1 MHLVKQERMI
11 QLKATY
17 FLGNQTFEVREQ
29 PVPKAQPGTVVI
41 KNFAC
46 GVCGT
51 DVHIY
56 HGEPGSAEVHPP
68 VVLGHEYSGVVT
80 EVGAGV
86 EDLKIGD
93 HVTVDPNIYC
103 GICDACRSGKK
114 QMCSRMEAVGVTMD
128 GGFAEYSIVPA
139 SQALRLNP
147 DVPLEYGAMSEPL
160 ACCIHGI
167 DRAEI
172 KVGDTVCV
180 VGGGAIGL
188 LLVQL
193 ARLSGAAKV
202 VLSEPNAVRREK
214 ALQLGA
220 DLCIDPLASGST
232 EQLIAFSGGEGA
244 DVVIECAGSRAA
256 VESAFRFAKRGA
268 TILLFSVPSVGAT
281 YELPLFDVFQ
291 KELTIRGTF
300 VNPDTH
306 QRAVALINSGRIQ
319 IAPIITHTFSLEELP
334 EAIAMQMSTE
344 SIKVIVKA

>member
-1 MHLVKQERMI
+1 MI
-11 QLKATY
+11 QVKAAY
-17 FLGNQTFEVREQ
+17 FLGNKTFEVREQ
-29 PVPKAQPGTVVI
+29 PTPKAQPGTVVI
-41 KNFAC
+41 KNYAC

-56 HGEPGSAEVHPP
+56 HGESGSAEVHPP
-68 VVLGHEYSGVVT
+68 VVLGHEYAGVVA

-93 HVTVDPNIYC
+93 NVTVDPNIYC
-103 GICDACRSGKK
+103 GTCGACRNGKK
-114 QMCSRMEAVGVTMD
+114 QLCSHMEAVGVTMD
-128 GGFAEYSIVPA
+128 GGFAEYSVVPA
-139 SQALRLNP
+139 AQALRLEP

-188 LLVQL
+188 LIVQL

-220 DLCIDPLASGST
+220 DLCIDPLMDGST
-232 EQLIAFSGGEGA
+232 EQLLEFTGGEGA
-244 DVVIECAGSRAA
+244 DIVIECAGNHAA

-268 TILLFSVPSVGAT
+268 TILLFSVPAVSAT
-281 YELPLFDVFQ
+281 YAVPLFDVYQ

-334 EAIAMQMSTE
+334 EAIAAQMGAE
-344 SIKVIVKA
+344 AIKVIVKA